1 MSDLLERYEAQYGPV
16 ASTYLYTLGGDPAAI
31 VAEME
36 RTQAA
41 PEADPLAFLAP
52 LMPTTPEQDAHNAI
66 MREIQRLYF
75 LPISRASALAVCNV
89 LGEAARDLMR
99 KAADDAG
106 KPFEIWFT
114 AYRADRLRR
123 YFSLMYSADAAKIET
138 IFSEHAASKI
148 IDALR

>member
-1 MSDLLERYEAQYGPV
+1 MSDLLERYEAQYGAA
-16 ASTYLYTLGGDPAAI
+16 ASGYLYTLGGDPAAI
-31 VAEME
+31 VAEIE

-89 LGEAARDLMR
+89 LGEAGELTPSPACRISALMPGLLKTPGTR
-99 KAADDAG
+99 PTRTRHG
-106 KPFEIWFT
+106 SPLT
-114 AYRADRLRR
+114 VPPC
-123 YFSLMYSADAAKIET
+123 
-138 IFSEHAASKI
+138 
-148 IDALR
+148 

>member
-16 ASTYLYTLGGDPAAI
+16 ASGYLYTLGGDPAAI

-36 RTQAA
+36 RNQAA

-75 LPISRASALAVCNV
+75 LPISRAAALAVCNV
-89 LGEAARDLMR
+89 LGEAGELVPFPGLPDFRFNAWAFKDAWNEAHPNEARITVNG
-99 KAADDAG
+99 AA
-106 KPFEIWFT
+106 
-114 AYRADRLRR
+114 LL
-123 YFSLMYSADAAKIET
+123 SV
-138 IFSEHAASKI
+138 
-148 IDALR
+148 

>member
-31 VAEME
+31 VAEIE

-52 LMPTTPEQDAHNAI
+52 LMTTTPEQDAHNAI
-66 MREIQRLYF
+66 MKEIQRLYF

-89 LGEAARDLMR
+89 LGEAGELIPFPGLPDFRFNAWAFKDAWNEAHPDEARITVNG
-99 KAADDAG
+99 AAM
-106 KPFEIWFT
+106 
-114 AYRADRLRR
+114 L
-123 YFSLMYSADAAKIET
+123 SV
-138 IFSEHAASKI
+138 
-148 IDALR
+148 

>member
-1 MSDLLERYEAQYGPV
+1 MANLMERYEAKYGSI
-16 ASTYLYTLGGDPAAI
+16 ASGYLYMLGGNTAAI
-31 VAEME
+31 VAEVE

-89 LGEAARDLMR
+89 LGELGELVPFPGLPDFRFNSWAFKDAWNEAHPDEARITVNGAALLS
-99 KAADDAG
+99 
-106 KPFEIWFT
+106 I
-114 AYRADRLRR
+114 
-123 YFSLMYSADAAKIET
+123 
-138 IFSEHAASKI
+138 
-148 IDALR
+148 